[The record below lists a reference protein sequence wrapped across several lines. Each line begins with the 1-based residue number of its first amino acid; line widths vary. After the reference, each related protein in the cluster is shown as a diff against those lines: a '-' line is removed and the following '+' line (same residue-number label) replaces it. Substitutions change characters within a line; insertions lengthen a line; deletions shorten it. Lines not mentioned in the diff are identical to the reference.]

1 VIGIYR
7 QKLKDC
13 KRIIVKVGTSTLTYD
28 TGRLNLSRID
38 KLARILSDMQNSGK
52 DVILVT
58 SGAIAV
64 GMTKLGLKERPTDVK
79 GKQAA
84 AAVGQGTLMNIYE
97 KFFSGYNHVIAQ
109 ILLTRPVTETDKLR
123 LNARNTFDTLLLH
136 NVIPIVNENDT
147 ISIEE
152 IEYNFG
158 ENDTLAS
165 IVAEIV
171 EGDLLIM
178 LSDIDGLY
186 TKDPKKCPDAELIY
200 EVDNIDSEILKT
212 AGGAGSA
219 RGTGG
224 MITKIEAARRCI
236 EAGINMVIANGED
249 PYIIEDIMNGK
260 NAGTF
265 FLAKQ

>member
-64 GMTKLGLKERPTDVK
+64 GMTKLGLKERPT
-79 GKQAA
+79 
-84 AAVGQGTLMNIYE
+84 VGQGTLMNIYE